1 MKKINWKFGVV
12 SAVAAGLMFASV
24 PGVALAATVDTNLTI
39 DKTWNVESTFQ
50 YSPDERFTFE
60 LTYADAEQVGTN
72 TPQNFDDFGTKTVSL
87 VTSGSGLQYAGQA
100 ELDALFTGVEFTQP
114 GVYYFELREQPGT
127 NNSISY
133 DTNTVYTVQVSVVW
147 NDDFTGVE
155 IAQVNL
161 ATGAYGSANFDSD
174 DENTKTDSAAF
185 TNTTGEKAR
194 NTLTVT
200 KKVAGTAANTSDEF
214 SFEVKLS
221 GLQPGYT
228 YDVDGADDVT
238 AGDDGSAT
246 IEATLSHG
254 DFVTV
259 KNLPDGATWTVTE
272 TDAKGYDT
280 TVTDNGKTLES
291 ETDSITASE
300 KTASGR
306 VTDADTDS
314 VLFTNEKGFM
324 PQTGITMNTL
334 PFVGVGV
341 VAAAGAVT
349 LVISRKRRA
358 GEDF

>member
-1 MKKINWKFGVV
+1 MKKVNWKFGVV
-12 SAVAAGLMFASV
+12 SAVAAGLMLASV

-39 DKTWNVESTFQ
+39 DKTWNVDSEYQ
-50 YSPDERFTFE
+50 YSKDETFTFE
-60 LTYADAEQVGTN
+60 LKYVHTDSVGTN
-72 TPQNFDDFGTKTVSL
+72 TPQSFDDFEAKTVSL
-87 VTSGSGLQYAGQA
+87 KTSGSELQYTGQA
-100 ELDALFTGVEFTQP
+100 QLNDLFTNVAFTQP
-114 GVYYFELREQPGT
+114 GVYYFELREQAGT

-133 DTNTVYTVQVSVVW
+133 SDAVYTVQVSVVW
-147 NDDFTGVE
+147 NDDFTDVE

-161 ATGAYGSANFDSD
+161 ATGAYGSANFDS
-174 DENTKTDSAAF
+174 EEGTKTDSAAF

-214 SFEVKLS
+214 SFEVELS

-228 YDVDGADDVT
+228 YDVDGANDVI

-246 IEATLSHG
+246 IEATLSH
-254 DFVTV
+254 DQSITV
-259 KNLPDGATWTVTE
+259 SNLPDGATWTVTE
-272 TDAKGYDT
+272 TDANGYDST
-280 TVTDNGKTLES
+280 DVADNGTTLES
-291 ETDSITASE
+291 GTDSVNASE
-300 KTASGR
+300 KTATGS
-306 VTDADTDS
+306 VTNVDTDS
-314 VLFTNEKGFM
+314 VLFTNNKGFAA
-324 PQTGITMNTL
+324 QTGITMNTL

>member
-12 SAVAAGLMFASV
+12 SAVAAGLMLASV
-24 PGVALAATVDTNLTI
+24 PGVALAATVDTDQTI
-39 DKTWNVESTFQ
+39 DKTWNVDSTFQ

-60 LTYADAEQVGTN
+60 LTYAGAEQVGTN
-72 TPQNFDDFGTKTVSL
+72 TLQNFSTFGTKTASL
-87 VTSGSGLQYAGQA
+87 TTSGSELQYTGQA
-100 ELDALFTGVEFTQP
+100 QLDELFSGVEFTQP
-114 GVYYFELREQPGT
+114 GVYYFELCEQQGT
-127 NNSISY
+127 NNSITYS
-133 DTNTVYTVQVSVVW
+133 DAVYTVQVSVVW
-147 NDDFTGVE
+147 NDDFSGVK

-161 ATGAYGSANFDSD
+161 ATGAYGSANFDIEES
-174 DENTKTDSAAF
+174 TKTNSAAF

-200 KKVAGTAANTSDEF
+200 KKVAGTAANTSDVF

-228 YDVDGADDVT
+228 YDVEGADDVT
-238 AGDDGSAT
+238 ADEDGNAT
-246 IEATLSHG
+246 IEATLSHN
-254 DFVTV
+254 DPITV
-259 KNLPDGATWTVTE
+259 NNLPDGATWTVTE

-291 ETDSITASE
+291 ETDSIDSDNQ
-300 KTASGR
+300 KASG
-306 VTDADTDS
+306 AMGHKDTDS

-334 PFVGVGV
+334 PYVGVGV
-341 VAAAGAVT
+341 VAAAGAMT